1 MWLTVSCQ
9 KGNFFTVIRQKYR
22 LILTVKK
29 LPGISN
35 LTFSADL
42 HGILASEES
51 FNWKNQFPCSQT
63 LSLRALDI
71 TRRYNLLI
79 SENISKFHK

>member
-29 LPGISN
+29 FPGISN

-51 FNWKNQFPCSQT
+51 FNWKNQFPWSQNT
-63 LSLRALDI
+63 LSTCFRHYKTLQLAYI
-71 TRRYNLLI
+71 
-79 SENISKFHK
+79 